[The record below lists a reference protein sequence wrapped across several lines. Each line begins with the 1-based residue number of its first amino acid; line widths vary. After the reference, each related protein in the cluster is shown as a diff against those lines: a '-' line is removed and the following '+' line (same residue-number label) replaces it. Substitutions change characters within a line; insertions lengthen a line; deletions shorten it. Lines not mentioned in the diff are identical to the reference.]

1 MQTIFG
7 LMKRLWLFLFLTI
20 SFLIKANAQEPLPDF
35 SADDMGNNKTRIS
48 WINNFGDS
56 CIQLMVQTSYDSI
69 RGFKTIFST
78 ESPQLPQNGFVYSP
92 TYPAKLY
99 FRVFYI
105 LIGNTYY
112 FTKAKKPAIA
122 VYNPMVDENINK
134 NIVAKN
140 ESQEQPKPEPVRII
154 TIKTKDSIIAKIVY
168 NEYSKFRDSIAK
180 QTKDTLFIL
189 SQDIVLLKPFNP
201 ENYYKPSTYVVTNK
215 DGFVTIKLP
224 DANKKNYKIVFMT
237 MQNEK
242 LFTINHIEDTEVVV
256 DKTNFIHAG
265 WFKFELYEDNKL
277 KEKNKILLQRDF

>member
-1 MQTIFG
+1 
-7 LMKRLWLFLFLTI
+7 MKRFCLFLLI
-20 SFLIKANAQEPLPDF
+20 SILFLIKANAQQALPDF

-78 ESPQLPQNGFVYSP
+78 ESPRLPQNGFVYTP
-92 TYPAKLY
+92 NYPAKMY
-99 FRVFYI
+99 FRIFYI
-105 LIGNTYY
+105 LLGNTYY
-112 FTKAKKPAIA
+112 FTKPKKPTVSA
-122 VYNPMVDENINK
+122 YNPTVDYNDNNNVIR
-134 NIVAKN
+134 N
-140 ESQEQPKPEPVRII
+140 ESQDKSRPELSGFI
-154 TIKTKDSIIAKIVY
+154 TIKVKDSVVAKILQSD
-168 NEYSKFRDSIAK
+168 YSKFRDSIAK

-189 SQDIVLLKPFNP
+189 SQDVVLLKPFNP
-201 ENYYKPSTYVVTNK
+201 ENYFRPSLYVVTNK

-224 DANKKNYKIVFMT
+224 DAGHKNYKIIFMT

-242 LFTINHIEDTEVVV
+242 LFAINHIQDTELVV
-256 DKTNFIHAG
+256 DKANFVHAG